1 MDSTRSTRCT
11 VIGLLSI
18 LEAVYIVY
26 MMNYFTSHYEF
37 NYFGLGTIVS
47 NFLSQNKFTNHGSS
61 FPDFKEQSQGRR
73 ICELGSWIG
82 WLAGAFLVIRG
93 LVILVLQSYPTA
105 WKMRSKIFLI
115 IGFVMGFLMNWNVLA
130 YLVPI
135 LLIEILSMRLS
146 CPPSAVVP
154 PPTLPVPLPVSVSSV
169 SSGTAMPV
177 YSSS

>member
-1 MDSTRSTRCT
+1 MDSTRATRCT
-11 VIGLLSI
+11 VIGLLSL

-37 NYFGLGTIVS
+37 NYFGLGTRVS
-47 NFLSQNKFTNHGSS
+47 DFLSNYETTNHGSN
-61 FPDFKEQSQGRR
+61 FPYFKEQRQDRR

-93 LVILVLQSYPTA
+93 LVILILQSYPTA

-135 LLIEILSMRLS
+135 LVIEILSMRLS
-146 CPPSAVVP
+146 CPPSGVVE
-154 PPTLPVPLPVSVSSV
+154 PPTLPVPLPVSVSS
-169 SSGTAMPV
+169 GTAMPV

>member
-1 MDSTRSTRCT
+1 MDSTRSTRSTRCT

-26 MMNYFTSHYEF
+26 MMNYFTSRYEF
-37 NYFGLGTIVS
+37 NFFGLGTRVS
-47 NFLSQNKFTNHGSS
+47 NFLSNFGFTNHGSY
-61 FPDFKEQSQGRR
+61 FPQFKEPSQRRR

-115 IGFVMGFLMNWNVLA
+115 LGFVMGFLMNWNVPA

-135 LLIEILSMRLS
+135 LLMEILSMRLS

-154 PPTLPVPLPVSVSSV
+154 PPALPVPLPVSV